1 MGENAST
8 RYEINDNDDVFVFL
22 VRESLFALARVLDG
36 VLPVAT
42 HCISY
47 DLAKTP
53 WD

>member
-1 MGENAST
+1 MGENAGT
-8 RYEINDNDDVFVFL
+8 RYEINDNDDVFFFL
-22 VRESLFALARVLDG
+22 VRELLFVLARVLDG

-42 HCISY
+42 PCISN